1 MVSLQTYLS
10 EDQTGENLTVQDPD
24 ILVGMATLSKFCD
37 GLSSVHTC
45 EWLATIMEEKHF

>member
-24 ILVGMATLSKFCD
+24 IFVGMATLSVQI
-37 GLSSVHTC
+37 L
-45 EWLATIMEEKHF
+45 